1 MQWKKTAAVALLA
14 ALCAV
19 PGYAAERP
27 KLADGELFVSER
39 VVKDGKVIYQAA
51 DAHTDW
57 EHDSEKAVPGLVC
70 TAFIPPKAGQ
80 DAPELA
86 SIKKLTTQQE
96 KVLQARRRYSGASYA
111 NQLVLY
117 AAMDTNGQNG
127 KMAITKAELFGRL
140 LNVTVAIQDPSGV
153 QDDGSEAL
161 SEEHV
166 VTIPE
171 KKLPRFGNLRVRF
184 SDTTGHALEDLDVV
198 LDR

>member
-96 KVLQARRRYSGASYA
+96 KVLQAGAGIPVHPMPTNWCSMRPWIP
-111 NQLVLY
+111 
-117 AAMDTNGQNG
+117 MDRTGKWPSPRQNCS
-127 KMAITKAELFGRL
+127 A
-140 LNVTVAIQDPSGV
+140 VC
-153 QDDGSEAL
+153 
-161 SEEHV
+161 
-166 VTIPE
+166 
-171 KKLPRFGNLRVRF
+171 
-184 SDTTGHALEDLDVV
+184 
-198 LDR
+198 

>member
-1 MQWKKTAAVALLA
+1 M
-14 ALCAV
+14 
-19 PGYAAERP
+19 AERP

-96 KVLQARRRYSGASYA
+96 KSSRPGAGIPCILCQQTGALCGHGY
-111 NQLVLY
+111 QW
-117 AAMDTNGQNG
+117 TER

-171 KKLPRFGNLRVRF
+171 KKLPRFGNL
-184 SDTTGHALEDLDVV
+184 GALC
-198 LDR
+198 

>member
-1 MQWKKTAAVALLA
+1 MKWKKTAAVALLA

-39 VVKDGKVIYQAA
+39 VVKDGKVIYEAA

-96 KVLQARRRYSGASYA
+96 KSPPGPAPVFRCILCQPTGALCGYGYQWTERE
-111 NQLVLY
+111 NGHHQGRTVRP
-117 AAMDTNGQNG
+117 AA
-127 KMAITKAELFGRL
+127 EC
-140 LNVTVAIQDPSGV
+140 DPG
-153 QDDGSEAL
+153 D
-161 SEEHV
+161 
-166 VTIPE
+166 
-171 KKLPRFGNLRVRF
+171 PRSFRGP
-184 SDTTGHALEDLDVV
+184 G
-198 LDR
+198 

>member
-1 MQWKKTAAVALLA
+1 MQWKKTAAVALLT

-57 EHDSEKAVPGLVC
+57 EHDSEKAVSGLVC

-111 NQLVLY
+111 NKLVLY

-184 SDTTGHALEDLDVV
+184 ADTTGHALEDLDVV